1 MADLPGEASP
11 FLKYAGLRL
20 GEASLVAMA
29 GVALALWA
37 GAPVQTLQKV
47 MTWMSIPWFGGCCLV
62 CRWGD
67 GQRRR
72 TAAMT
77 AAPDVPR

>member
-1 MADLPGEASP
+1 MAGVPGEASP

-20 GEASLVAMA
+20 GEASLLAMA
-29 GVALALWA
+29 GVALALGA
-37 GAPVQTLQKV
+37 GAPVQMLQKV

-62 CRWGD
+62 YRWGY

-72 TAAMT
+72 KAAMT
-77 AAPDVPR
+77 AAPEVPR